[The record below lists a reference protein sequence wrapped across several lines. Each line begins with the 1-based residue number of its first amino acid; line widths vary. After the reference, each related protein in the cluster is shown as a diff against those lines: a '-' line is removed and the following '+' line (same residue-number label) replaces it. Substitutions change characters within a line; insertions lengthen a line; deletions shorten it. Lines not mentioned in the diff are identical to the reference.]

1 VTMPLA
7 PTAGSLEAVDSAR
20 SHEIGLAERH
30 RWGDAEA
37 FEEIYREHSEMVYNL
52 ALRLAGDRERAADLS
67 QEVFLRI
74 HRHLGK
80 FRGRSSLK
88 TWIYRVTVNH
98 CRSRLSRRRLLT
110 LSIDAAA
117 GSGSGGAERGD
128 VREPPIVLTD
138 PSRDPEERAMAGDA
152 EKILQAALAELPVVF
167 REAVVLRDLEDLTYD
182 EIAEVLGARIGTV
195 RSRIA
200 RGRGML
206 RDVLTRGPRDRAN
219 DRVSDHEEATP

>member
-1 VTMPLA
+1 MPLA
-7 PTAGSLEAVDSAR
+7 PTADLGSTR
-20 SHEIGLAERH
+20 SHERTLAERH
-30 RWGDAEA
+30 RWGDAAA
-37 FEEIYREHSEMVYNL
+37 FEELYRAHAEMVYNL
-52 ALRLAGDRERAADLS
+52 ALRLSGDRDRAADLS

-74 HRHLGK
+74 YRHLGK

-98 CRSRLSRRRLLT
+98 CRSRLARRRLPT
-110 LSIDAAA
+110 RSIDAAA
-117 GSGSGGAERGD
+117 AEGGDRQD
-128 VREPPIVLTD
+128 REPPIVLTD

-167 REAVVLRDLEDLTYD
+167 REAVVLRDLEDLAYD
-182 EIAEVLGARIGTV
+182 EIAEVLGARLGTV

-206 RDVLTRGPRDRAN
+206 RDVLTRPTRDRAN
-219 DRVSDHEEATP
+219 DRVNDHEETTP